1 MPETRDHVAE
11 CRELEAWLRDNAAV
25 HSALSASARARMVKR
40 ADALAA
46 LLAEREWR
54 PIAGAPKDGTD
65 VMLYWR
71 NPGEQGTI
79 DQCYWDGER
88 KAWLMFCEHHDSLE
102 RWQGGYTHWLPLPAP
117 PHPEE

>member
-25 HSALSASARARMVKR
+25 HSALSASARARMVER
-40 ADALAA
+40 ADSLAA

-54 PIAGAPKDGTD
+54 PIAEAPRDGRAR
-65 VMLYWR
+65 VMLSGGWMTVGSWNKHRGDWCISAPTYPPYPR
-71 NPGEQGTI
+71 DEQPTH
-79 DQCYWDGER
+79 YLPDGV
-88 KAWLMFCEHHDSLE
+88 
-102 RWQGGYTHWLPLPAP
+102 LPAP